1 MEEKSFKIGDLVIPS
16 SFSNYRN
23 VYPARM
29 VVEIMAIE
37 RRGEM
42 VKKYRLEGDENFLR
56 AEVLELIS
64 EA

>member
-1 MEEKSFKIGDLVIPS
+1 MKVGDLVIPT

-29 VVEIMAIE
+29 IVEIDEVE
-37 RRGEM
+37 RNGKL
-42 VKKYRLEGDENFLR
+42 VKKYRLEGDEHFLR
-56 AEVLELIS
+56 GETLELVS

>member
-1 MEEKSFKIGDLVIPS
+1 MKVGDLVIPT

-29 VVEIMAIE
+29 IVEVTEIE
-37 RRGEM
+37 RNGKL
-42 VKKYRLEGDENFLR
+42 VKKCRLEGDESFLR
-56 AEVLELIS
+56 EETLELVS

>member
-1 MEEKSFKIGDLVIPS
+1 MKVGDLVIPT

-29 VVEIMAIE
+29 IVEIVE
-37 RRGEM
+37 TKRNGKVVR
-42 VKKYRLEGDENFLR
+42 KFRLEGDDNFLR
-56 AEVLELIS
+56 EETLELVS

>member
-1 MEEKSFKIGDLVIPS
+1 MKVGDLVIPT

-29 VVEIMAIE
+29 IVEVDEVE
-37 RRGEM
+37 RDGKLVR
-42 VKKYRLEGDENFLR
+42 KYRLEGDESFLR
-56 AEVLELIS
+56 EETLELVS